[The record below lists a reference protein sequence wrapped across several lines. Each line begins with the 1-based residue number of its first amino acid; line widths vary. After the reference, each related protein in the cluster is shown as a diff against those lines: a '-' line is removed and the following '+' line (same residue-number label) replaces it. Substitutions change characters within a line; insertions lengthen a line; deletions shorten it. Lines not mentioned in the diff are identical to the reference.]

1 MEKSPQSSHKKN
13 KSKKSNTQKDNIRFK
28 IILWGFQNKKGFIK
42 NSIMKDSKS
51 GIKGQKWVE
60 LNNRLSELIEWG
72 LLASNKSE
80 HVENDI
86 FFLTERGREIAKE
99 IVEWEKKF
107 PELWNFQSFSGV
119 KLIG

>member
-1 MEKSPQSSHKKN
+1 MVKSPQSSHKKN
-13 KSKKSNTQKDNIRFK
+13 KSKRSNTQKDNIRFK
-28 IILWGFQNKKGFIK
+28 IILWGFQNKTGFIK

-80 HVENDI
+80 YVENDI

>member
-1 MEKSPQSSHKKN
+1 MVKSPQSSHKKN

>member
-1 MEKSPQSSHKKN
+1 MVKSPQSSHKKN

-99 IVEWEKKF
+99 IVEWEK
-107 PELWNFQSFSGV
+107 NFQNYGIFKV
-119 KLIG
+119 LVALN

>member
-1 MEKSPQSSHKKN
+1 MVKSPQSSHKKN

-28 IILWGFQNKKGFIK
+28 IILWGFQNKTGFIK

-119 KLIG
+119 KLID

>member
-1 MEKSPQSSHKKN
+1 
-13 KSKKSNTQKDNIRFK
+13 
-28 IILWGFQNKKGFIK
+28 
-42 NSIMKDSKS
+42 MKDSKS